1 MNLNKNFLT
10 EVIKYLIN
18 RGVTLAD
25 VMDTFNEHFNTSDA
39 FSDSLKNMPTEIKR
53 GTINNVIEEPVLPK
67 YTMTESD
74 KISLESVSP
83 SPEALNKVFDTSKE
97 HEKHD
102 EVRKPITDIDLLL
115 CGREL
120 EKQGFNKDIKEH
132 VTDTESVTESP
143 YKLVPTPP
151 TKVSLSPN
159 KKDYPTS
166 TTPRGRGV
174 SKARKMLFEV
184 VEGKTVLE
192 HLKANNI
199 NYKLFD
205 TRIRKNWT
213 MEKACTTPMTRV
225 IKPYTK
231 SKKPEEHKAVIIPD
245 TNVKCLEPEKIT
257 GTKKRMML
265 VNGVMTEIDVS
276 DTDLVQS
283 SMEKPAETLEIKTE
297 TLETENNTEKATE
310 SVTNATALNGNNV
323 TAVIPDTPNPDAIHG
338 DKDDYIEKALKKFIT
353 STTGIEFEE
362 SKKDKK
368 PKEVK
373 ADLTVL
379 EVCQKMNVT
388 THELKEMIAT
398 GDFPQ
403 PDCDKKWS
411 VKLLK
416 KEGII

>member
-10 EVIKYLIN
+10 EVIKYLISK
-18 RGVTLAD
+18 GVTLTD
-25 VMDTFNEHFNTSDA
+25 VLDTFNEHFNTLDDTNNA
-39 FSDSLKNMPTEIKR
+39 IK
-53 GTINNVIEEPVLPK
+53 
-67 YTMTESD
+67 Y
-74 KISLESVSP
+74 
-83 SPEALNKVFDTSKE
+83 E
-97 HEKHD
+97 HEKHG

-132 VTDTESVTESP
+132 VTVTENITESP

-159 KKDYPTS
+159 KRDYPTS
-166 TTPRGRGV
+166 TAPRGKGV

-231 SKKPEEHKAVIIPD
+231 SKKPEE
-245 TNVKCLEPEKIT
+245 
-257 GTKKRMML
+257 
-265 VNGVMTEIDVS
+265 
-276 DTDLVQS
+276 
-283 SMEKPAETLEIKTE
+283 TLETKTE
-297 TLETENNTEKATE
+297 TLETQSNTEKPTE
-310 SVTNATALNGNNV
+310 SVTNATALNGNNI
-323 TAVIPDTPNPDAIHG
+323 TAVIPDTPNPDAIRK
-338 DKDDYIEKALKKFIT
+338 DKNDVIEKALKKFVT
-353 STTGIEFEE
+353 HSDE

>member
-1 MNLNKNFLT
+1 MNLNKEFLS
-10 EVIKYLIN
+10 EIISYLISK
-18 RGVTLAD
+18 GVTLTD
-25 VMDTFNEHFNTSDA
+25 VLDTFNEHFNTSDNA
-39 FSDSLKNMPTEIKR
+39 IKH
-53 GTINNVIEEPVLPK
+53 
-67 YTMTESD
+67 
-74 KISLESVSP
+74 
-83 SPEALNKVFDTSKE
+83 E

-115 CGREL
+115 CGRSVEENSTPCQKVE
-120 EKQGFNKDIKEH
+120 EK
-132 VTDTESVTESP
+132 TEKP
-143 YKLVPTPP
+143 APL
-151 TKVSLSPN
+151 KVSLSPN
-159 KKDYPTS
+159 TRDYPTS
-166 TTPRGRGV
+166 ITPQGKGV

-192 HLKANNI
+192 HLKANKI

-231 SKKPEEHKAVIIPD
+231 SKKPEEHKAVIVPD
-245 TNVKCLEPEKIT
+245 NVKVVEESSTPEK
-257 GTKKRMML
+257 
-265 VNGVMTEIDVS
+265 
-276 DTDLVQS
+276 
-283 SMEKPAETLEIKTE
+283 P
-297 TLETENNTEKATE
+297 TE

-323 TAVIPDTPNPDAIHG
+323 TAVILDTPNPDAIHE

-353 STTGIEFEE
+353 TTTGIEFEE

-368 PKEVK
+368 PKETK
-373 ADLTVL
+373 SDLTVL

-388 THELKEMIAT
+388 THELREMVNS
-398 GDFPQ
+398 GEFPQ

>member
-25 VMDTFNEHFNTSDA
+25 VMDTFNEHFNTSDNA
-39 FSDSLKNMPTEIKR
+39 IKH
-53 GTINNVIEEPVLPK
+53 
-67 YTMTESD
+67 
-74 KISLESVSP
+74 
-83 SPEALNKVFDTSKE
+83 E

-132 VTDTESVTESP
+132 VTVTENVTESP
-143 YKLVPTPP
+143 YKLVPTPL
-151 TKVSLSPN
+151 TNVSLSPN
-159 KKDYPTS
+159 TRDYPTS
-166 TTPRGRGV
+166 TEPRGRGV

-205 TRIRKNWT
+205 TRIRKNWS

-225 IKPYTK
+225 IRPYTK
-231 SKKPEEHKAVIIPD
+231 SKKPEK
-245 TNVKCLEPEKIT
+245 
-257 GTKKRMML
+257 
-265 VNGVMTEIDVS
+265 
-276 DTDLVQS
+276 
-283 SMEKPAETLEIKTE
+283 
-297 TLETENNTEKATE
+297 TLETESNTEKATE
-310 SVTNATALNGNNV
+310 SVTNATELNGNNV
-323 TAVIPDTPNPDAIHG
+323 TAVIPDTPNPDAIRE
-338 DKDDYIEKALKKFIT
+338 DKNDVIEKALKKFIT
-353 STTGIEFEE
+353 RTTGIEYEE

>member
-1 MNLNKNFLT
+1 MNLNKEFLS

-25 VMDTFNEHFNTSDA
+25 VMDTFNEHFNTSDTNA
-39 FSDSLKNMPTEIKR
+39 IKH
-53 GTINNVIEEPVLPK
+53 
-67 YTMTESD
+67 
-74 KISLESVSP
+74 
-83 SPEALNKVFDTSKE
+83 E

-132 VTDTESVTESP
+132 VTVTENITESP

-159 KKDYPTS
+159 KRDYPTS

-231 SKKPEEHKAVIIPD
+231 SKKPEK
-245 TNVKCLEPEKIT
+245 
-257 GTKKRMML
+257 
-265 VNGVMTEIDVS
+265 
-276 DTDLVQS
+276 
-283 SMEKPAETLEIKTE
+283 
-297 TLETENNTEKATE
+297 TLETETKTIETESNTEKATE
-310 SVTNATALNGNNV
+310 TVTNATELNGNNV
-323 TAVIPDTPNPDAIHG
+323 TAVIPDTPNPDAIRE
-338 DKDDYIEKALKKFIT
+338 DKNDVIEKALKKFVT
-353 STTGIEFEE
+353 HSEE

-368 PKEVK
+368 PNETKS
-373 ADLTVL
+373 DLTVL

>member
-1 MNLNKNFLT
+1 MNLNKQFLS
-10 EVIKYLIN
+10 EIISYLISK
-18 RGVTLAD
+18 GVTLAD

-67 YTMTESD
+67 YTLTESD

-83 SPEALNKVFDTSKE
+83 SPETLNKVFDTSKE
-97 HEKHD
+97 HEKQG

-115 CGREL
+115 CGREI

-132 VTDTESVTESP
+132 VTVTENITESP
-143 YKLVPTPP
+143 YKLVATPP

-159 KKDYPTS
+159 NRDYPTS
-166 TTPRGRGV
+166 TAPRGKGV

-213 MEKACTTPMTRV
+213 MEKACTTPMSRV

-245 TNVKCLEPEKIT
+245 TDVKCLEPEKIT

-265 VNGVMTEIDVS
+265 VNGVMTEIEVS
-276 DTDLVQS
+276 DTDLIQS
-283 SMEKPAETLEIKTE
+283 NFEKPEE
-297 TLETENNTEKATE
+297 TLETESNTEKATE
-310 SVTNATALNGNNV
+310 SVTIEPQTKTDTDTRVNHTNANS
-323 TAVIPDTPNPDAIHG
+323 DAIRE
-338 DKDDYIEKALKKFIT
+338 DKNDVVEKALKKFIT
-353 STTGIEFEE
+353 RTTGIEYEE
-362 SKKDKK
+362 PKKDKK
-368 PKEVK
+368 PKETK
-373 ADLTVL
+373 SDLTVL
-379 EVCQKMNVT
+379 EVCQKINVT
-388 THELKEMIAT
+388 THELREMVNS
-398 GDFPQ
+398 GEFPQ

>member
-1 MNLNKNFLT
+1 MNLNKEFLT

-25 VMDTFNEHFNTSDA
+25 VLDTFNEHFNTLNTFTNDV
-39 FSDSLKNMPTEIKR
+39 KKH
-53 GTINNVIEEPVLPK
+53 GT
-67 YTMTESD
+67 
-74 KISLESVSP
+74 
-83 SPEALNKVFDTSKE
+83 
-97 HEKHD
+97 
-102 EVRKPITDIDLLL
+102 
-115 CGREL
+115 
-120 EKQGFNKDIKEH
+120 
-132 VTDTESVTESP
+132 VTESP
-143 YKLVPTPP
+143 YKLVATPP

-159 KKDYPTS
+159 NRDYPTS
-166 TTPRGRGV
+166 TAPRGKGV

-213 MEKACTTPMTRV
+213 MEKACTTPMSRV

-231 SKKPEEHKAVIIPD
+231 SKKPEEHKAVIVPD
-245 TNVKCLEPEKIT
+245 TNVVCLEPEKIT
-257 GTKKRMML
+257 GTK
-265 VNGVMTEIDVS
+265 VTTAIIDDIIPAENTAENVTIEPQTKT
-276 DTDLVQS
+276 DTDTRV
-283 SMEKPAETLEIKTE
+283 
-297 TLETENNTEKATE
+297 ND
-310 SVTNATALNGNNV
+310 TNANS
-323 TAVIPDTPNPDAIHG
+323 DAIHE

-368 PKEVK
+368 PKETK
-373 ADLTVL
+373 SDLTVL

>member
-18 RGVTLAD
+18 RGVTLTD
-25 VMDTFNEHFNTSDA
+25 VLDTFNEHFNTLDA
-39 FSDSLKNMPTEIKR
+39 FTDSLKNMPTDIKR

-74 KISLESVSP
+74 KVKLESVSL

-97 HEKHD
+97 KKQN
-102 EVRKPITDIDLLL
+102 EVRKPITDTDLLL
-115 CGREL
+115 CGHEL
-120 EKQGFNKDIKEH
+120 EKQGFNKEVKEH
-132 VTDTESVTESP
+132 VTVTENVTESP
-143 YKLVPTPP
+143 YKLVATPL
-151 TKVSLSPN
+151 TNVSLSPN
-159 KKDYPTS
+159 MRDYPTS
-166 TTPRGRGV
+166 TIPRGRGV

-213 MEKACTTPMTRV
+213 MEKACMTPMTRV
-225 IKPYTK
+225 ISPYTK
-231 SKKPEEHKAVIIPD
+231 SKKPKESKAVIIPD
-245 TNVKCLEPEKIT
+245 NPDTIICLEPEKIT

-276 DTDLVQS
+276 DIDLVQS
-283 SMEKPAETLEIKTE
+283 SIEKLE
-297 TLETENNTEKATE
+297 ETESNTEKATE

-323 TAVIPDTPNPDAIHG
+323 TAVIPDTPNPDAIRE
-338 DKDDYIEKALKKFIT
+338 DKDDKIEKALKKFVT
-353 STTGIEFEE
+353 HTEE

-368 PKEVK
+368 QKEVK

>member
-25 VMDTFNEHFNTSDA
+25 VMDTFNEHFNTSDNA
-39 FSDSLKNMPTEIKR
+39 IKN
-53 GTINNVIEEPVLPK
+53 
-67 YTMTESD
+67 
-74 KISLESVSP
+74 
-83 SPEALNKVFDTSKE
+83 E
-97 HEKHD
+97 HENHD
-102 EVRKPITDIDLLL
+102 EVRKPITNIDLML
-115 CGREL
+115 CGRSVEENSTPC
-120 EKQGFNKDIKEH
+120 EKVDSNRDLCRKVEKKAEK
-132 VTDTESVTESP
+132 P
-143 YKLVPTPP
+143 APL
-151 TKVSLSPN
+151 KVSLSPN
-159 KKDYPTS
+159 VRDYPTS

-213 MEKACTTPMTRV
+213 MEKACMTPMTRV
-225 IKPYTK
+225 ISPYTK
-231 SKKPEEHKAVIIPD
+231 SKKPKEHKAVIIPD
-245 TNVKCLEPEKIT
+245 TNIICLEPEKIT
-257 GTKKRMML
+257 GTKVK
-265 VNGVMTEIDVS
+265 VVEE
-276 DTDLVQS
+276 S
-283 SMEKPAETLEIKTE
+283 STQ
-297 TLETENNTEKATE
+297 EKATE
-310 SVTNATALNGNNV
+310 SVTIEPQTKDDTDTRVNHTNANS
-323 TAVIPDTPNPDAIHG
+323 DAIR
-338 DKDDYIEKALKKFIT
+338 KDNIEKALKKFIT
-353 STTGIEFEE
+353 STTDIKYDE

-368 PKEVK
+368 PKETK
-373 ADLTVL
+373 SDLTVL

-388 THELKEMIAT
+388 IHELKEMIAT
-398 GDFPQ
+398 GEFPQ

>member
-1 MNLNKNFLT
+1 MNLNKEFLS

-25 VMDTFNEHFNTSDA
+25 VLDTFNEHFNTSDNA
-39 FSDSLKNMPTEIKR
+39 IK
-53 GTINNVIEEPVLPK
+53 
-67 YTMTESD
+67 Y
-74 KISLESVSP
+74 
-83 SPEALNKVFDTSKE
+83 E

-115 CGREL
+115 CGRKI
-120 EKQGFNKDIKEH
+120 EKQGFNVKPEPKEN
-132 VTDTESVTESP
+132 P
-143 YKLVPTPP
+143 APL
-151 TKVSLSPN
+151 KVSLSPN
-159 KKDYPTS
+159 VRDYPTS
-166 TTPRGRGV
+166 VIPRGKGV

-199 NYKLFD
+199 DYKLFD

-213 MEKACTTPMTRV
+213 MEKACTTPLTRV
-225 IKPYTK
+225 VQPYTK
-231 SKKPEEHKAVIIPD
+231 SKKPVEKADPVIIPENIKVVEE
-245 TNVKCLEPEKIT
+245 TSPK
-257 GTKKRMML
+257 TKMML
-265 VNGVMTEIDVS
+265 VNGRMTEIKVS

-283 SMEKPAETLEIKTE
+283 SIIEKPEE
-297 TLETENNTEKATE
+297 TLETQNNTEKATE
-310 SVTNATALNGNNV
+310 SVTNATELNGNNV
-323 TAVIPDTPNPDAIHG
+323 TAVIPDTPNPDAIRE
-338 DKDDYIEKALKKFIT
+338 DKNDVIEKALKKFVT
-353 STTGIEFEE
+353 HTEE

>member
-1 MNLNKNFLT
+1 MNINKNFLT

-25 VMDTFNEHFNTSDA
+25 VMDTFNEHFNTSDNA
-39 FSDSLKNMPTEIKR
+39 IKN
-53 GTINNVIEEPVLPK
+53 
-67 YTMTESD
+67 
-74 KISLESVSP
+74 
-83 SPEALNKVFDTSKE
+83 E
-97 HEKHD
+97 HENHD

-132 VTDTESVTESP
+132 VTVTENITESP
-143 YKLVPTPP
+143 YKLVPTPL
-151 TKVSLSPN
+151 KNVSLSPN
-159 KKDYPTS
+159 VRDYPTS
-166 TTPRGRGV
+166 VIPRGKGV

-231 SKKPEEHKAVIIPD
+231 SKKPEK
-245 TNVKCLEPEKIT
+245 
-257 GTKKRMML
+257 
-265 VNGVMTEIDVS
+265 
-276 DTDLVQS
+276 
-283 SMEKPAETLEIKTE
+283 
-297 TLETENNTEKATE
+297 TLETETKSIETKINTEKATE
-310 SVTNATALNGNNV
+310 SVTNATELNGNNV
-323 TAVIPDTPNPDAIHG
+323 TAVILDTPNPDAIRK
-338 DKDDYIEKALKKFIT
+338 DKDDKIEKALKKFVT
-353 STTGIEFEE
+353 HTEE

-368 PKEVK
+368 PKETK
-373 ADLTVL
+373 SDLTVL

-388 THELKEMIAT
+388 THELKEMVNS
-398 GDFPQ
+398 GEFPQ
-403 PDCDKKWS
+403 PDRGNKWS
-411 VKLLK
+411 AKLLK
-416 KEGII
+416 DKGII

>member
-1 MNLNKNFLT
+1 MNLNKEFLS
-10 EVIKYLIN
+10 EVISYLIN

-25 VMDTFNEHFNTSDA
+25 VMDTFNEHFNTSDNA
-39 FSDSLKNMPTEIKR
+39 IKH
-53 GTINNVIEEPVLPK
+53 
-67 YTMTESD
+67 
-74 KISLESVSP
+74 
-83 SPEALNKVFDTSKE
+83 E
-97 HEKHD
+97 HEKQY

-120 EKQGFNKDIKEH
+120 EKQGFNIEPEPKEN
-132 VTDTESVTESP
+132 P
-143 YKLVPTPP
+143 APL
-151 TKVSLSPN
+151 KVSLSPN
-159 KKDYPTS
+159 IRDYPTS
-166 TTPRGRGV
+166 TEPRGKGV

-231 SKKPEEHKAVIIPD
+231 SKKPEEPETAVIIPD
-245 TNVKCLEPEKIT
+245 SVKVVEESSTPEK
-257 GTKKRMML
+257 
-265 VNGVMTEIDVS
+265 
-276 DTDLVQS
+276 
-283 SMEKPAETLEIKTE
+283 P
-297 TLETENNTEKATE
+297 TE

-323 TAVIPDTPNPDAIHG
+323 TAVIVDTPNPDATRK
-338 DKDDYIEKALKKFIT
+338 DKNDVIEKALKKFIT

-368 PKEVK
+368 PKESKKDYTV
-373 ADLTVL
+373 AD
-379 EVCQKMNVT
+379 VCFKLNVT
-388 THELKEMIAT
+388 THELREMVSS
-398 GDFPQ
+398 GEFPQ
-403 PDCDKKWS
+403 PDCGNKWS

-416 KEGII
+416 EKNLI